1 MSGIQQVFYRWWRVF
16 KRSCRGI
23 TMASTTQAR
32 TIIAP
37 NYKGPRFFGAPV
49 GDFSFFQ
56 TILISAALGVAAFF
70 AATFCAIMT
79 ILVLTQAAH
88 MKINFA
94 DAYKFV
100 GLPVGIVVLVAA
112 SIYLGSLLVMRLRNQ
127 KSNI

>member
-1 MSGIQQVFYRWWRVF
+1 
-16 KRSCRGI
+16 
-23 TMASTTQAR
+23 MASTTQAR
-32 TIIAP
+32 RVIAP
-37 NYKGPRFFGAPV
+37 NYTGPRFFGAPV

-56 TILISAALGVAAFF
+56 TILISAALGVASFF

-79 ILVLTQAAH
+79 ILVLTQAGH

-94 DAYKFV
+94 IAYKFV

-127 KSNI
+127 KSSI